1 MVLDEVLSEADMMKN
16 AQVETSLRRSRA
28 ERRIEVSEVSR
39 GGRYLAVGSVFG
51 AIGVS
56 SCCILP
62 LALFS
67 AGVGGAWIGN
77 LAALMPYQWIFV
89 TLTLAMLAG
98 GFYLVYRKPKAAC
111 AGDET
116 CARPLPPR
124 LVKTA
129 LWTSMVLVAAAIA
142 FPYIAPDLLG
152 I

>member
-1 MVLDEVLSEADMMKN
+1 
-16 AQVETSLRRSRA
+16 
-28 ERRIEVSEVSR
+28 
-39 GGRYLAVGSVFG
+39 
-51 AIGVS
+51 
-56 SCCILP
+56 
-62 LALFS
+62 
-67 AGVGGAWIGN
+67 
-77 LAALMPYQWIFV
+77 MPYQWIFV

-111 AGDET
+111 AGDEA
-116 CARPLPPR
+116 CARPLTRR